1 MTFCSPSVTDADV
14 RKNGKSLSSVT
25 TRERYALFWW
35 SCGGVKPWRT
45 KYRCSDGH
53 VVLRN
58 HEGQNNVS
66 LTIVRCCEA
75 MKVKTTLFWRFF
87 CVVKPSRAKERYP
100 DDREVSRSYERQN
113 NVILTITWC
122 HEAMKDKTTL
132 SWRSCGVVKTC
143 RTKQRCSRCRLV
155 LWSHVARDDV
165 ALTVVQCRGGSSNQ
179 PPVSEDNEIHI
190 LNSFACT
197 KLYAEAGKLSKEVAV
212 HVVLTEFVVN
222 PCRTNRRCSDGCVMS
237 WDNEGQTDVL
247 TIVWSRETIKDKPTL
262 F

>member
-1 MTFCSPSVTDADV
+1 MTDADV
-14 RKNGKSLSSVT
+14 RKNRKALSSVT

-35 SCGGVKPWRT
+35 SRGSVKPWRT

-66 LTIVRCCEA
+66 LTIG
-75 MKVKTTLFWRFF
+75 
-87 CVVKPSRAKERYP
+87 VVKPWGSKLLCF
-100 DDREVSRSYERQN
+100 DDSVVSWSHKGQN
-113 NVILTITWC
+113 NVIPTIAWC

-132 SWRSCGVVKTC
+132 PRRSRGVVKTC
-143 RTKQRCSRCRLV
+143 RTKQRCSGCRIV

-190 LNSFACT
+190 LNSFGCT

-212 HVVLTEFVVN
+212 PVVLTEFVVN

-237 WDNEGQTDVL
+237 WDNKGQTDVVL